1 MPAYE
6 PVANDDEEESTDDQA
21 IILAEI
27 DDSKK
32 SHINYKVGFCVVGSM
47 VLATTALTGSLREV
61 SEPII
66 SELRE
71 TGASWY
77 YDGGCA
83 LGWIPARAPNTGLS
97 LPPPILRL
105 CVR

>member
-71 TGASWY
+71 TT
-77 YDGGCA
+77 
-83 LGWIPARAPNTGLS
+83 IPKTERTTRKKRAKGEETKEHDATLLFS
-97 LPPPILRL
+97 F
-105 CVR
+105 